1 MRYLLYISVII
12 FLSSCTREATP
23 EEIDHFIQYHVDQ
36 KLHKIRVEKAKDCR
50 RKILEDAQAHIDSI
64 IIEELEIDLL
74 DSIVEVDR
82 PFRAERP
89 AYIRDRD
96 TSKVKPL
103 F

>member
-1 MRYLLYISVII
+1 MKYLLYISAII
-12 FLSSCTREATP
+12 LLCSCTREATP
-23 EEIDHFIQYHVDQ
+23 EEVDAFIQYHVDQ
-36 KLHKIRVEKAKDCR
+36 KLQKIRVAKDKDCR

-74 DSIVEVDR
+74 DSIVEVER

-96 TSKVKPL
+96 TSKVRPL